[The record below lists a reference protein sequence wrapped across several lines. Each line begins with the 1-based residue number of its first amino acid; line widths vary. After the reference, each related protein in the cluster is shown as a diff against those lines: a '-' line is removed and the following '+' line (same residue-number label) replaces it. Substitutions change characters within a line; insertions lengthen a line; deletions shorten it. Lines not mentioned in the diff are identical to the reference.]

1 MGQFEPWYILV
12 LGALL
17 SAPLM
22 IAAWKQPVA
31 PLPELV
37 PYEIAEAVQAWL
49 FEILP
54 PQLTTRGGLRLEENG
69 WVIVIHYE
77 DPADLALIP
86 SQRNGVRIVAEQ
98 AALQT
103 S

>member
-1 MGQFEPWYILV
+1 MGQLEPWHILV

-22 IAAWKQPVA
+22 IAALKRPTA

-37 PYEIAEAVQAWL
+37 PYEIAEVVQARL
-49 FEILP
+49 FENLP

-69 WVIVIHYE
+69 WVIVIEYD
-77 DPADLALIP
+77 DPADLAHIP
-86 SQRNGVRIVAEQ
+86 SQRNGVRIVPEQ
-98 AALQT
+98 VALQM